1 MGRELPCRA
10 LGVRI
15 FFVPSSFLINGIL
28 LDARGVPFWLTFSRF
43 AGRRADRLL
52 PAYFVLTLALIA
64 MDLLGIGAVAWW
76 HLLHASNILFALEG
90 EYVPWVT
97 GHYWSLNV
105 EEQFY
110 LVWPFLILLV
120 PERWLGR
127 VAVGAIVT
135 AIAYRWAADLAGL
148 NPLARDHL
156 PFAALDAL
164 GAGALLAMW
173 VRLGRSPR
181 RLNSWGALSALLLI
195 GGLVAPNVLG
205 TLHGAQLSAGH
216 ALLEAAPLLAMLMI
230 VAAAARTSASRGAFA
245 RRGMAPVLL
254 VGQISYGIYLTTTS
268 SPPQSGSSGP
278 GWDFR
283 PSSAGPRSLQSL
295 QPSLWRSP
303 RPAMCFWSGRSSG

>member
-1 MGRELPCRA
+1 LGRELPCRA

-43 AGRRADRLL
+43 AGRRAYRLL

-148 NPLARDHL
+148 NPLPGPSALRSARRPGGRSPPGHVGS
-156 PFAALDAL
+156 P
-164 GAGALLAMW
+164 
-173 VRLGRSPR
+173 GRSPR